1 VPQARTRTQALVDV
15 ARAVGYAFGVTD
27 RYFSLD
33 EANAL
38 VPRVAGLM
46 TRAIQLH
53 SHLRLACQT
62 LMRAGIRVT
71 PEMLGGRVLDV
82 DLDPVQRQRVAQAR
96 GLYEAVKDTVDEV
109 ESLGAEVKD
118 VEKGLVDFHS
128 LLDGSTRVML
138 CWKIG
143 EQSIDWYHEIE
154 SGFSGRKPVAGLLF
168 SNRGS

>member
-1 VPQARTRTQALVDV
+1 
-15 ARAVGYAFGVTD
+15 VTD

-38 VPRVAGLM
+38 VPRVASLM

-53 SHLRLACQT
+53 SHLRVACQF

-71 PEMLGGRVLDV
+71 PEMLGGRIVDVELDV
-82 DLDPVQRQRVAQAR
+82 AARQRVAQAR

-128 LLDGSTRVML
+128 LLDGKSRVLL

-143 EQSIDWYHEIE
+143 ERSIDWYHDVE
-154 SGFSGRKPVAGLLF
+154 SGFSGRKPVAGRLF
-168 SNRGS
+168 SNSGS